1 MRYSTH
7 GLVRV
12 QNGLGPRLTL
22 IASTPDDL
30 SPSGQMLPGLGA
42 LIANTWSPG
51 HLVEGELFHE
61 LDPGIGRCLEFLDT
75 LLSVTLVV

>member
-7 GLVRV
+7 GLVRA
-12 QNGLGPRLTL
+12 QHGLGLRLTL
-22 IASTPDDL
+22 VASTPDDL
-30 SPSGQMLPGLGA
+30 GPSGQMLPSLDA
-42 LIANTWSPG
+42 LIANAWSPG

-61 LDPGIGRCLEFLDT
+61 LDPSIGRCLEFLNM